1 MEGDT
6 NIIGIQPNVGELN
19 LCMSSSCIQDND
31 QYKLECAECHHLV
44 HYNCIRLPVFQL
56 QLFLTK
62 GYRKFICMNC
72 VDIPE
77 YLNDMFPNKHPLEQS
92 HSKTMMELTAALN
105 LTAEENER
113 FKVNNLALINMCDQL
128 RSELE
133 KLTEESKRNVEEL
146 TQFQS
151 DISVYENSVSL
162 FEDNEARL
170 KSIITSQ
177 QTEVDKQSNAVQ
189 RSKEEI
195 ARLQSDID
203 GYDNSIKSYEETE
216 LNHKTMIANQQNDLK
231 ELEEKFNEVG
241 NPDFDVLVKLEES
254 MKKKLD
260 SIGQALK
267 ESLSNE
273 VQVNNKQIE
282 MNIDKL
288 ITTRLSENSKG
299 VEKIETKINEAL
311 DKNKTYAESLTKNL
325 AITNLTSVIES
336 TKNDDL
342 VQENERER
350 RATNLIIYGIKEVT
364 DNGLKEHDEQFVAS
378 FLDTI
383 GIAMR
388 PQQITRL
395 GKPNEDKKRPVKLVM
410 DSVDDKEQIMA
421 RLSNLKNADEVYRTL
436 SVREDYTIKE
446 RELIREWVS
455 KAEQKNKEENT
466 HKWKVRGTPKNG
478 LRLVRIT
485 KRI

>member
-6 NIIGIQPNVGELN
+6 NIIDIQPNVGELN
-19 LCMSSSCIQDND
+19 LCMSSNCIQDND

-44 HYNCIRLPVFQL
+44 HYNCTQLPVFQL

-62 GYRKFICMNC
+62 GYRKFICVNC

-92 HSKTMMELTAALN
+92 HSKTMMELTAALK

-113 FKVNNLALINMCDQL
+113 VKVKCDQL

-133 KLTEESKRNVEEL
+133 KLTEESKRYVEEL

-170 KSIITSQ
+170 KSIIASQ
-177 QTEVDKQSNAVQ
+177 QTEVDKQNNAVQ
-189 RSKEEI
+189 SSKEEI
-195 ARLQSDID
+195 DRLQSDID
-203 GYDNSIKSYEETE
+203 GYENSIKSYEENE
-216 LNHKTMIANQQNDLK
+216 LNLKTMNANQKNDLK

-241 NPDFDVLVKLEES
+241 NPDFDMLVKLEES

-282 MNIDKL
+282 MNLDKL

-342 VQENERER
+342 VQEKERER
-350 RATNLIIYGIKEVT
+350 RATNLIIYGINEVT
-364 DNGLKEHDEQFVAS
+364 DNDLKEHDEQFVAS

-395 GKPNEDKKRPVKLVM
+395 GKTNEDKKRPVKLVM

-421 RLSNLKNADEVYRTL
+421 RLSNLKNAEEVYRTL
-436 SVREDYTIKE
+436 SIREDYTIKE

-466 HKWKVRGTPKNG
+466 HNWKVRGTPKNG

-485 KRI
+485 KR